1 MNPDLKKEEEIINQG
16 HIEEGKEIS
25 QENIVK
31 DLDPLQDM
39 ILEDQEDIIQED
51 MNLDQEELK
60 EVENIP
66 EEIDI
71 LEKVEEE
78 NILEISQ
85 FLLHPHLQIVMHQ
98 IKIVLL
104 DQVVVHKTVH
114 FLVQEVTLLRE
125 AIEDQKEITEK
136 GVGLL

>member
-114 FLVQEVTLLRE
+114 FLVQ
-125 AIEDQKEITEK
+125 
-136 GVGLL
+136 